1 MDTTIRLHYI
11 GDRADEHFGK
21 CITFIKSLGETYY
34 IAQEQNANRPHI
46 QCYVY
51 MTKYKTLAS
60 LRDRLKKV
68 LQIDGHLD
76 YSVSALRETRIKYIA
91 YLLKEGP
98 GAFVASCS
106 LDQDQAEAELLREAF
121 LKNPKKDHH
130 QRPTSLY
137 QKIVHDIGNEHL
149 VEPRDIA
156 RKMLMW
162 FHEHGKL
169 IPDENMLKRYV
180 NTYRFGRD
188 PVAQAEILIENMYRW
203 E

>member
-1 MDTTIRLHYI
+1 MDTTIRIHYV
-11 GDRADEHFGK
+11 GEKTDEHFEK
-21 CITFIKSLGETYY
+21 CVTFIKTLGETYY
-34 IAQEQNANRPHI
+34 VADEQNANRPHI
-46 QCYVY
+46 QAYVY

-60 LRDRLKKV
+60 LRDRLKKT
-68 LQIDGHLD
+68 LAIDGSLS
-76 YSVSALRETRIKYIA
+76 YSVSALRETRIRYIA
-91 YLLKEGP
+91 YLMKEGP

-121 LKNPKKDHH
+121 IKNPPKDT
-130 QRPTSLY
+130 RPQSIY

-162 FHEHGKL
+162 FYDHGKL
-169 IPDENMLKRYV
+169 IPDERMLRRYV
-180 NTYRFGRD
+180 ETYRFGRD
-188 PVAQAEILIENMYRW
+188 PQAQADRIVEEMYRW